1 MTLSER
7 IKHAVSK
14 KQESVLSASLI
25 LSITFA
31 LSAVL
36 GFLRSRFLYSMFFA
50 EFPQQLDA
58 YNAAFRLPDLIF
70 KLLVSGALSA
80 SFIPVFSHYLHH
92 DKKIAFRI
100 SSTVINALIILFI
113 VLALIIF
120 IFAYPFSKLITPG
133 FTESQLILMASL
145 TRILIIAQI
154 FFLISNFLT
163 GMIQVYQMFLIPAL
177 SPIVYNIFIILG
189 ILFLAPTFGI
199 YGVTFGVVI
208 GAFFHMLIQIPLARK
223 LGFRYST
230 TINLKL
236 SGVKEI
242 IRLLIPRS
250 LSLGLAEIEST
261 VTLFFA
267 STLAVGTVSLFN
279 LALQLMYLPSR
290 IFGSTIGQASLP
302 ILSKNIAKNEI
313 AEFRAT
319 VNKTIL
325 QSLFLAL
332 PITTL
337 ILVLRLPLVRI
348 AFGAKQFPWSA
359 TLITAKTLA
368 FLTPAIVSQAISQ
381 ILSRSF
387 YAMHNTKTP
396 LHVAFVSLIAN
407 VGATYY
413 FVNYTDLG
421 IIGLAISVS
430 LGNLVQFLG
439 LFYAYSKRVKD
450 FEWKYISLKFF
461 KIGLASLFMGFAIWF
476 TVKFMDLFVF
486 DTTKTLFLLTLTT
499 ISSVIGL
506 IVYLISCKI
515 LKIDEYQDFLRLL
528 KINKTT

>member
-1 MTLSER
+1 MTFTQR
-7 IKHAVSK
+7 FHRVVSK
-14 KQESVLSASLI
+14 KQDSVLSASLI
-25 LSITFA
+25 LSVTFA
-31 LSAVL
+31 LSALL

-50 EFPQQLDA
+50 QFPEQLDA

-92 DKKIAFRI
+92 DKKMAFRI
-100 SSTVINALIILFI
+100 SSTVINALLVIFI
-113 VLALIIF
+113 FLAAIIF

-133 FTESQLILMASL
+133 FNESQLLLMASL
-145 TRILIIAQI
+145 TRILVIAQI

-163 GMIQVYQMFLIPAL
+163 GMIQVYQMFLVPAL

-208 GAFFHMLIQIPLARK
+208 GAFFHLIIQVPLARK
-223 LGFRYST
+223 LGFRYNTS
-230 TINLKL
+230 INLKL
-236 SGVKEI
+236 AGVKEI
-242 IRLLIPRS
+242 IHLLIPRS
-250 LSLGLAEIEST
+250 LSLGLAEIENT
-261 VTLFFA
+261 VTLYFA

-313 AEFRAT
+313 SQFRAT
-319 VNKTIL
+319 VNKTLL

-337 ILVLRLPLVRI
+337 ILVLRLPLVRL
-348 AFGAKQFPWSA
+348 AFGAKQFPWTA

-396 LHVAFVSLIAN
+396 LYVAFFSLIAN
-407 VGATYY
+407 VASTYY
-413 FVNYTDLG
+413 FVNFTDLG

-430 LGNLVQFLG
+430 LGNLVQSLG
-439 LFYAYSKRVKD
+439 LFYAYSLKIKG
-450 FEWKYISLKFF
+450 FEWKYILVKFV
-461 KIGLASLFMGFAIWF
+461 KIGLASFAMGLAIWV
-476 TVKFMDLFVF
+476 TVKIMDLFVF
-486 DTTKTLFLLTLTT
+486 DTSKTLFLLTLSV
-499 ISSVIGL
+499 ISSTVGL
-506 IVYLISCKI
+506 IVYLLACKI
-515 LKIDEYQDFLRLL
+515 FGVDEYKDFLRII
-528 KINKTT
+528 KIDKTS